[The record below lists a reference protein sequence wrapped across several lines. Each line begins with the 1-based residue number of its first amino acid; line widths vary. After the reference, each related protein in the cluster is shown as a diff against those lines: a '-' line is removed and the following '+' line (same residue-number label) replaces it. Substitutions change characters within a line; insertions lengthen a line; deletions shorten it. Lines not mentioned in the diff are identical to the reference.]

1 MELRELIKSTVAE
14 FDEIVQ
20 REKKE
25 VESKKVSTDEKEFL
39 KFIKSRTEVL
49 FLGLKTKEVVNIEDK
64 LEITLK
70 YLEFLLATVDERLSK
85 IGA

>member
-1 MELRELIKSTVAE
+1 MELRELVKSTVAE
-14 FDEIVQ
+14 LDEIVQ
-20 REKKE
+20 REIKE

-39 KFIKSRTEVL
+39 EFIKSRTEVL
-49 FLGLKTKEVVNIEDK
+49 FLGLKTKEIANIEDK

-70 YLEFLLATVDERLSK
+70 YLEFLLATVDKRLDK